1 VSDSEHSAEDQASE
15 DDPNWR
21 VVRSSSWLPSEASI
35 PPSSPDS
42 LSSPSWTAS
51 PPLAVYNELPLP
63 SAAATSGAGGRT
75 IVAVV
80 EKPKWRLQRT
90 VPWVITTLAL
100 LAATFAG
107 GWAFGERQANED
119 LASAAQSAADAAGA
133 TGRSVE
139 MPVTGNT
146 VAPGVTVDESLRPV
160 DPILTDDVEP
170 AAVAAAVVA
179 PAVVLIDVPNF
190 GQGSGIIYDE
200 SGLILTNAHVVGEAT
215 EATVQ
220 LASGKRVAG
229 VVVGRDTST
238 DIAVIQIDA
247 SEEFGVA
254 VLAPAGTVEVGQL
267 AVVIGSPFGLEQTV
281 TAGVISA
288 INRVP
293 ANAENGATNRVGM
306 IQTDAPINPGNSG
319 GALVDRQ
326 GRVIGMNTSIRTAGS
341 TGNVGVGFAI
351 PSETMALVAGRIV
364 AGETIESG
372 YLGINGTDP
381 VLGDAGALIISI
393 QPGTGAADSELEV
406 GDLIVGMDGR
416 RIASMSDLAASI
428 RLELPDTAV
437 VFEVIRD
444 AQTVEIEVTLGLFDL
459 AEIEI
464 VN

>member
-1 VSDSEHSAEDQASE
+1 MSDSEHSAEDQASE

-160 DPILTDDVEP
+160 GPILTDGVEP

-215 EATVQ
+215 EATQQ
-220 LASGKRVAG
+220 LKIG
-229 VVVGRDTST
+229 VV
-238 DIAVIQIDA
+238 
-247 SEEFGVA
+247 
-254 VLAPAGTVEVGQL
+254 
-267 AVVIGSPFGLEQTV
+267 
-281 TAGVISA
+281 
-288 INRVP
+288 
-293 ANAENGATNRVGM
+293 
-306 IQTDAPINPGNSG
+306 NP
-319 GALVDRQ
+319 RC
-326 GRVIGMNTSIRTAGS
+326 
-341 TGNVGVGFAI
+341 
-351 PSETMALVAGRIV
+351 
-364 AGETIESG
+364 
-372 YLGINGTDP
+372 
-381 VLGDAGALIISI
+381 
-393 QPGTGAADSELEV
+393 
-406 GDLIVGMDGR
+406 
-416 RIASMSDLAASI
+416 
-428 RLELPDTAV
+428 
-437 VFEVIRD
+437 
-444 AQTVEIEVTLGLFDL
+444 
-459 AEIEI
+459 
-464 VN
+464 